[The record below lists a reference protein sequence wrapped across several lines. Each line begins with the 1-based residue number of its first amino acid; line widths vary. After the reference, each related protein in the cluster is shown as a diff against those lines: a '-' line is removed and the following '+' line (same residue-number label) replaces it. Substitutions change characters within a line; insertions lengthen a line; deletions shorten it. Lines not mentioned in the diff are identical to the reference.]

1 MISDNHPITFTDR
14 MRRIVSVP
22 LNAAGGLLFRL
33 GIHPDV
39 VTSAGLIVVAVAAW
53 FIAQGE
59 LQTGG
64 LILLVGLPLDALD
77 GAVARAMRRK
87 GQFGAVLDS
96 TLDRYADCFIFAALS
111 YHFAVQERFEMFLLA
126 QAALM
131 GSYGVS
137 YVRARADQMDV
148 SVKVQVGIFT
158 RLERL
163 AVILAMLLMPS
174 LLLIPEALDIG
185 MLILAMGTNITTL
198 QRLWFVYRTLKKRG
212 E

>member
-1 MISDNHPITFTDR
+1 MIDDHPITLTHR
-14 MRRIVSVP
+14 MRHWVSMP
-22 LNAAGGLLFRL
+22 LNAAGSLLYRL
-33 GIHPDV
+33 GIHPDI

-53 FIAQGE
+53 FIAKGE
-59 LQTGG
+59 LPTGG
-64 LILLVGLPLDALD
+64 MILLIGLPLDALD

-111 YHFAVQERFEMFLLA
+111 YHFAVQEQFEMFLLA

-174 LLLIPEALDIG
+174 LLLIPEALEIG
-185 MLILAMGTNITTL
+185 MLILAIGTNITTL